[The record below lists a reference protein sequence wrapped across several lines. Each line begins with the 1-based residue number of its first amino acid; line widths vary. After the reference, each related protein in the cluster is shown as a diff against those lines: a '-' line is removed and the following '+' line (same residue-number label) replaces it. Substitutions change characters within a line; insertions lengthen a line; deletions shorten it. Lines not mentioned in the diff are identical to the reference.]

1 MIRTFIG
8 KPLLLAAL
16 LLGGLYYAYGE
27 VDPCRVLAVERARRS
42 AASSALPAGHGL
54 ERWARL
60 ETSQM
65 TTGACV
71 SGLLD
76 SWGARLSEK

>member
-27 VDPCRVLAVERARRS
+27 VDPCRVLAVERARR
-42 AASSALPAGHGL
+42 AAAANELPVKQGL

-76 SWGARLSEK
+76 SWGARLSE